1 MNLKL
6 YQVFKI
12 FDTNLKKK
20 VAVILFLCLIIVP
33 LEFLSIAA
41 IIPLFAGIFE
51 TSSTLNIEFLNLQIF
66 DQNKVNSSLIILV
79 SIFFLKSLLLALIFK
94 LKFKYVYSINRKLSH
109 MIFFNNITSDYN
121 FYIKNDT
128 STVIRNI
135 MTEVGFFTSGYILS
149 LIDLTLEI
157 LILLTV
163 GIFLVI

>member
-1 MNLKL
+1 MNLRL

-51 TSSTLNIEFLNLQIF
+51 TSSTLNIEFLNFQIF

-79 SIFFLKSLLLALIFK
+79 SIFFF
-94 LKFKYVYSINRKLSH
+94 
-109 MIFFNNITSDYN
+109 
-121 FYIKNDT
+121 
-128 STVIRNI
+128 
-135 MTEVGFFTSGYILS
+135 
-149 LIDLTLEI
+149 
-157 LILLTV
+157 
-163 GIFLVI
+163 